1 MTKYK
6 TRNNSPGSLTKYVV
20 YALAL
25 PAMYFAMTP
34 EITGNFTEGQARGFR
49 VAAVKLIKD
58 AKGAEGS
65 DYMAYSLLQIQSG
78 KVDLT
83 SVSFLLPQDVVNV
96 FPNSGDENR
105 AIVLERHPD
114 SQLIEYRFG
123 NTHSSTSRYRAF
135 KDRIEP
141 VSYRITMGM
150 GLLFGAIILLIP
162 VWIVSAVINA
172 IWNAVASR
180 KKSSDAA

>member
-1 MTKYK
+1 MTKDKAK
-6 TRNNSPGSLTKYVV
+6 TLTKYVV
-20 YALAL
+20 YAVAL

-34 EITGNFTEGQARGFR
+34 EITGNFTESQARGFR
-49 VAAVKLIKD
+49 IAAVKLIKD
-58 AKGAEGS
+58 AKDPKGAE
-65 DYMAYSLLQIQSG
+65 YMAYSLAQLQSG

-83 SVSFLLPQDVVNV
+83 SVSFLLPQDVTNI
-96 FPNSGDENR
+96 FPDIGDTNK
-105 AIVLERHPD
+105 ATVLERHPD
-114 SQLIEYRFG
+114 WQLIEYQFG

-150 GLLFGAIILLIP
+150 GLLFGAIVLLIP
-162 VWIVSAVINA
+162 VWIVSALINA
-172 IWNAVASR
+172 IWNAIAGR